1 MVKSRTS
8 SQPLKRRARS
18 FSRYK
23 RSETSRLVRGVIDA
37 GLPVRGIEVD
47 PDTGKLRV
55 LVGEPDEP
63 AANPWDAETTKLQ
76 AKATNK

>member
-1 MVKSRTS
+1 MVKSRNPT
-8 SQPLKRRARS
+8 QPRKPPTRG

-23 RSETSRLVRGVIDA
+23 RSETARLVKGVIDA

-55 LVGEPDEP
+55 LVGRPDESG
-63 AANPWDAETTKLQ
+63 NDLDSWLRKKDAHQ
-76 AKATNK
+76 A